1 MKKWFFILV
10 VFQVNYVLGQSW
22 DISRPVNPLDGIYRL
37 AFQKADSS
45 DACMFPQVFG
55 IDRQY
60 LMGQNDSIGMNGFTI
75 IPSVSLASG
84 LSRFNNQFQGFHQT
98 VGQLN
103 FYSKYKNKLAV
114 QLSYYHLLSDLPQ
127 TIATSV
133 ASDNTILGW
142 GKALGDFAG
151 LYRAQTW
158 TGKLT
163 YHPNRHVSLEVGRG
177 KMFFGDG
184 YRSLVISHNAAAMPY
199 GRMVADL
206 GPFRFNAQWAQLK
219 DNSLGWD
226 QLRTK
231 YIGMHS
237 LTYEATKK
245 LTFTLYEMVIW
256 QKSDRTSARNFD
268 MHYLNPIA
276 FWQPIEYAQGSADNS
291 LLGLNMSYVYKQKC
305 KFYFQFLLDEW
316 LLSEVK
322 AKNGWWGLKY
332 GGQLGVKAFDVI
344 PGWDVLSEVNA
355 VRPFTYS
362 HASSLQAWG
371 QLGQPLA
378 HPWGANFIE
387 WVNMAQFKK
396 KDWTVILAC
405 NYGAYGLNRS
415 GLNDGGNIF
424 LSYKDPAQIYG
435 NDFFQGDKRIFL
447 FQRLQVSKK
456 ILKNSLECFGEV
468 MSRTHYLPQMQ
479 SQQFLMIGIRTPGY
493 FQDQWDY

>member
-1 MKKWFFILV
+1 
-10 VFQVNYVLGQSW
+10 
-22 DISRPVNPLDGIYRL
+22 
-37 AFQKADSS
+37 
-45 DACMFPQVFG
+45 
-55 IDRQY
+55 
-60 LMGQNDSIGMNGFTI
+60 
-75 IPSVSLASG
+75 
-84 LSRFNNQFQGFHQT
+84 
-98 VGQLN
+98 
-103 FYSKYKNKLAV
+103 
-114 QLSYYHLLSDLPQ
+114 
-127 TIATSV
+127 
-133 ASDNTILGW
+133 
-142 GKALGDFAG
+142 
-151 LYRAQTW
+151 
-158 TGKLT
+158 
-163 YHPNRHVSLEVGRG
+163 
-177 KMFFGDG
+177 
-184 YRSLVISHNAAAMPY
+184 
-199 GRMVADL
+199 
-206 GPFRFNAQWAQLK
+206 
-219 DNSLGWD
+219 
-226 QLRTK
+226 
-231 YIGMHS
+231 
-237 LTYEATKK
+237 
-245 LTFTLYEMVIW
+245 
-256 QKSDRTSARNFD
+256 
-268 MHYLNPIA
+268 
-276 FWQPIEYAQGSADNS
+276 
-291 LLGLNMSYVYKQKC
+291 
-305 KFYFQFLLDEW
+305 LDEW

-447 FQRLQVSKK
+447 FQRLQVSRK

>member
-1 MKKWFFILV
+1 VLKYIRFIRNNQRKISIIAHSQGSAAVLCGMSLNNNFYSNYVDFFTALSPVCKLTSFRSGLTLFGIHSNINYLLELIQFYSVAHRNDKHIIFKKKIFDVSMKKWFFILV

-84 LSRFNNQFQGFHQT
+84 LSRLNNQFQGFHQT
-98 VGQLN
+98 VGQLD

-151 LYRAQTW
+151 LYRTQTW

-177 KMFFGDG
+177 KLFFGDG
-184 YRSLVISHNAAAMPY
+184 YRSLVISHNATAMPY

-276 FWQPIEYAQGSADNS
+276 FWRPIEYAQGSADNS

-305 KFYFQFLLDEW
+305 KFYFQFLL
-316 LLSEVK
+316 
-322 AKNGWWGLKY
+322 NQY
-332 GGQLGVKAFDVI
+332 F
-344 PGWDVLSEVNA
+344 
-355 VRPFTYS
+355 F
-362 HASSLQAWG
+362 
-371 QLGQPLA
+371 
-378 HPWGANFIE
+378 
-387 WVNMAQFKK
+387 
-396 KDWTVILAC
+396 
-405 NYGAYGLNRS
+405 
-415 GLNDGGNIF
+415 DGGFI
-424 LSYKDPAQIYG
+424 A
-435 NDFFQGDKRIFL
+435 
-447 FQRLQVSKK
+447 
-456 ILKNSLECFGEV
+456 
-468 MSRTHYLPQMQ
+468 
-479 SQQFLMIGIRTPGY
+479 
-493 FQDQWDY
+493 